1 MYGYVCKLNPLANEI
16 ALFHN
21 NIGFFGL
28 STTSVDS
35 KYFSFMIPNF
45 NTNLNIS
52 LVKLNEQVETE
63 MAVYFKNGNRQVSH

>member
-1 MYGYVCKLNPLANEI
+1 MVMYAGLIPFATEI

-52 LVKLNEQVETE
+52 LVELNEQVWTE
-63 MAVYFKNGNRQVSH
+63 KRVCI